1 MSVTRLTWPDLKS
14 SIPTGDGK
22 RIVWEQLSP
31 ILQAKFIY
39 LLDELKT
46 NKDLLLKGADL
57 IDTNSQLIDD
67 VQDLIDEIKNHIST
81 RKTEIDTKISDKLKE
96 LKPEPAGGS
105 ITKGFFQGE
114 HGQIAKIDAVN
125 SSLTPHDELKLRLV
139 YSTTTEQDKLVNLG
153 TSMDQKSSDLEGD
166 LKAYDL
172 SSTTQSGGTVWKR
185 SGINSW
191 SYNKGEQ
198 VQGDGKLDPYTFYLN
213 PLSHQLYFFK
223 FIGTYHK
230 VTFSDTSDFYT
241 AQRNE
246 VGYIRK
252 AGTNYKY
259 PYIALAGDSLV
270 DRQTPVVIENDNNST
285 SQGLNIN
292 SHWSYLV
299 ENEVNCFMYNLALG
313 GSILNTSGGQ
323 YSSIYNVIKNR
334 ILTLDPL
341 PDMVMFDG
349 GGNDLYGVSSSD
361 INSKVSQMIAYYKS
375 LISMCRAKG
384 VEPVPLLLP
393 SYGSS
398 DNERIAYRQM
408 HNKLRSYCN
417 SNGVKYVDVYANN
430 PMTSKSYFVDYYH
443 HTPAAHRIIADCA
456 KEFLQTNGYV

>member
-46 NKDLLLKGADL
+46 NKDLLLKGADM

-67 VQDLIDEIKNHIST
+67 IDNLIDEIKKHT
-81 RKTEIDTKISDKLKE
+81 ATKKTEIDTKISDKLKE

-125 SSLTPHDELKLRLV
+125 ISLSPHDELKLRLI
-139 YSTTTEQDKLVNLG
+139 YSTTTEQDNLVNLA
-153 TSMDQKSSDLEGD
+153 TSMDALSTELEGD
-166 LKAYDL
+166 LKAYDV

-185 SGINSW
+185 NGSSW
-191 SYNKGEQ
+191 SYNSGEQ
-198 VQGDGKLDPYTFYLN
+198 VQGDGKLEPYTFYLN
-213 PLSHQLYFFK
+213 PLTHQLYFFK

-230 VTFSDTSDFYT
+230 VTFSNRADFYEGH
-241 AQRNE
+241 RNE

-252 AGTNYKY
+252 AGTNFGY

-270 DRQTPVVIENDNNST
+270 DRQTPVKIENYNKST
-285 SQGLNIN
+285 SEGLNIN
-292 SHWSYLV
+292 SHWSYLA
-299 ENEVNCFMYNLALG
+299 ENETNCFMLNLALG
-313 GSILNTSGGQ
+313 GSVLDTGAGED
-323 YSSIYNVIKNR
+323 SSIYNVLKNR

-341 PDMVMFDG
+341 PDIAMFDG

-361 INSKVSQMIAYYKS
+361 INSRVTQMIAYYKKM
-375 LISMCRAKG
+375 ISMCRSKG

-398 DNERIAYRQM
+398 NNQKIAYRQM
-408 HNKLRSYCN
+408 HNELRTYCN
-417 SNGVKYVDVYANN
+417 SNGVKYVDVYAKD
-430 PMTSKSYFVDYYH
+430 PMTSKSYYVDDYH
-443 HTPAAHRIIADCA
+443 HTPAAHRIIADCV